1 MASDPGAISG
11 TGGYTVITLNVNN
24 GQQIKIFQEREDG
37 TIYAETH
44 NSSGER
50 RGVTFISP
58 GDMTGLATPVN
69 GSYKGEEMRRK
80 VCNSGSREFISLTS
94 YSNAYPYD
102 GIGKNFS
109 SYA

>member
-1 MASDPGAISG
+1 VASDPGAISG

-58 GDMTGLATPVN
+58 GDMTIMLN
-69 GSYKGEEMRRK
+69 WLRYQ
-80 VCNSGSREFISLTS
+80 REHGNESLS
-94 YSNAYPYD
+94 
-102 GIGKNFS
+102 F
-109 SYA
+109 